1 MCHSMTGY
9 GRCET
14 RSGGILCSAEIRS
27 VNNRY
32 LDFNIRMP
40 RRLNSLES
48 RIREVLSETIFRG
61 KVDVFITFE
70 DEVRRAGAL
79 SFHEPLAAA
88 YLETLKKIGEMDGV
102 TPGIRAVEIARM
114 PEVLSLEDTYPED
127 DEVWPVLENV
137 LREAA
142 RSFVKSRAEEG
153 KKLAD
158 DIAGKLDELEE
169 ATRTVISHEP
179 EIIEAYRARIG
190 EKMKELLADSTVEDS
205 RIAAEAALFADRI
218 STDEESV
225 RLLSHIDKVR
235 GELEKEGSI
244 GRSLD
249 FIVQEMNRE
258 ANTMLSKAGD
268 LVTADTAIALKT
280 GIEKIREQVQNIE

>member
-79 SFHEPLAAA
+79 SFHEPLAEA
-88 YLETLKKIGEMDGV
+88 YLEILKKIGEMDGV

-114 PEVLSLEDTYPED
+114 PEVLSLEDTFSED

-190 EKMKELLADSTVEDS
+190 EKMKELLADSTVEES